1 MIRALIRRWLELDT
15 SSSEFAALHK
25 HLCDL
30 HDEMIGLRSDL
41 AVTFGDEHDPK
52 RKDMSDKLGR
62 RMIEKLS
69 AEDKARKHTL
79 GEL

>member
-1 MIRALIRRWLELDT
+1 MKNLLRRWLGLNTDQEELH
-15 SSSEFAALHK
+15 A
-25 HLCDL
+25 HLRAIQ
-30 HDEMIGLRSDL
+30 DELLALRSDL

-69 AEDKARKHTL
+69 AEDKARRHTL